1 MTAALPRSVEEQLS
15 EEDAPTLWTQVLK
28 AVAED
33 ASVLQ
38 VADHRSHLYA
48 EVGVCSV
55 DPVCRVSTGV

>member
-15 EEDAPTLWTQVLK
+15 EEDDLALWEQVLRT
-28 AVAED
+28 VAED

-38 VADHRSHLYA
+38 VVDHRSHLYA